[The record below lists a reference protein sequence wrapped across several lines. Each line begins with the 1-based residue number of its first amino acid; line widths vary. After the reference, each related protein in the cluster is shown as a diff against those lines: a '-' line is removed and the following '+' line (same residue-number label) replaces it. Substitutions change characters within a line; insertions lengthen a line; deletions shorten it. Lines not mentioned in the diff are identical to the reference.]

1 MVLPQW
7 SYLNDCWV
15 RMMLLLASMNGCVSL
30 FVALERSLIEI
41 NCFFIFGV
49 TESRVIAI
57 FSHYFIHCFL
67 LLILEHGNTSIW
79 FISTRLFV
87 DWPSLFTNLS
97 PSFCFEFFLFC
108 LFYCFFFEFLSS
120 LLVTIDDV
128 YYYYVQYPC
137 CYYRSSLSVRSPF
150 GWLFLSEVLSV
161 DSFYRKSSRSTLSV
175 GSPLSWLFPSEVL
188 SGCVSL
194 FVALERSLIRA
205 FCGNKINNKKNHNTN
220 KKKTPALACQINI
233 ERYQQSW

>member
-49 TESRVIAI
+49 TESRVIVI

-87 DWPSLFTNLS
+87 DLPSLFTSLS
-97 PSFCFEFFLFC
+97 SSLFPYLSSSSCLFCCFFLK
-108 LFYCFFFEFLSS
+108 FLSFF
-120 LLVTIDDV
+120 LVTIDDV
-128 YYYYVQYPC
+128 YYYFVQYPS
-137 CYYRSSLSVRSPF
+137 CYYWSSLSVRSPL
-150 GWLFLSEVLSV
+150 GW
-161 DSFYRKSSRSTLSV
+161 
-175 GSPLSWLFPSEVL
+175 
-188 SGCVSL
+188 
-194 FVALERSLIRA
+194 
-205 FCGNKINNKKNHNTN
+205 
-220 KKKTPALACQINI
+220 
-233 ERYQQSW
+233 